1 MAKTLTTPN
10 HRENLPSVRLPLFGW
25 CVVALTLALSACGPV
40 QSTSFLIDADIMLEA
55 ARTAQAAKNAP
66 YEWTAANLYVAKA
79 REEVGY
85 SDYEQA
91 VDFARK
97 ALSFA
102 TRARDTAIKVAR
114 QNESAPKDP

>member
-1 MAKTLTTPN
+1 MRRSLISWSSA
-10 HRENLPSVRLPLFGW
+10 
-25 CVVALTLALSACGPV
+25 VALTLVLAACGPV
-40 QSTSFLIDADIMLEA
+40 QSTSFLMDADIMIEA
-55 ARTAQAAKNAP
+55 ARTAQAPKTAV
-66 YEWTAANLYVAKA
+66 YEWTAANLYLDKA

-102 TRARDTAIKVAR
+102 TRARDAAVKAAR
-114 QNESAPKDP
+114 ANEPAPRDQ